1 MANKTEI
8 IIIRE
13 SPRESFIMDLTSS
26 ATLVLVVLIGVALHS
41 DALQWIGGG
50 IAVMWLFSL
59 GSTRHKKMT
68 IAQARKRLDDLEN
81 DKEEWE

>member
-13 SPRESFIMDLTSS
+13 SQRESFITDLTSS

-41 DALQWIGGG
+41 SALQWIGGV
-50 IAVMWLFSL
+50 IAALWVLSL
-59 GSTRHKKMT
+59 VSTRHQKMT